1 MKGIDDDLKSLLE
14 EDLILFKEMD
24 GKYVS
29 ENERIFFETLKQ
41 KECYDFSSMYD
52 MLMLEPDNE
61 IGFFLQREYWNEYE
75 LGIGKKSC
83 EHCLSLN
90 EALNFDMFDLGFS
103 EHISVIEWLRKRDY
117 AGIHY
122 DRDNDKQ

>member
-1 MKGIDDDLKSLLE
+1 MKKIDEDLRALLE
-14 EDLILFKEMD
+14 EDLTLFEEMR

-29 ENERIFFETLKQ
+29 ENERIFFETLEQ

-61 IGFFLQREYWNEYE
+61 VGFFLQREYWNEYE

-83 EHCLSLN
+83 EQCQSLS
-90 EALNFDMFDLGFS
+90 EALKFDMYDLGYI
-103 EHISVIEWLRKRDY
+103 EHLSVLEWLRRRDY
-117 AGIHY
+117 AGVHY
-122 DRDNDKQ
+122 DRDNDKI